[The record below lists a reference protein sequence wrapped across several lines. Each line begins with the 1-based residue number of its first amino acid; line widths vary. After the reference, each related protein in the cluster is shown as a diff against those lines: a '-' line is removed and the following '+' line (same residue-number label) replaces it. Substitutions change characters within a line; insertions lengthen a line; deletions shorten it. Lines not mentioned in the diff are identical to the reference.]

1 MYRLEGA
8 YSLVLMSA
16 TKLLAA
22 RDPQGFR
29 PLCYGRRDD
38 GTYVVASESC
48 ALSAVGAH
56 FERDL
61 LPGEILVFDKSGVR
75 SILKNTVVEFRL
87 KSDELGDPMIND
99 CQITALGVATQAE
112 LDELCAMSLRIDE
125 RMTAL
130 FAKAGIKRIDFKL
143 EFGRVDGEL
152 VLCDEISPDS
162 CRLWDAA
169 TDEKLDKGRFRR
181 DLGNVLDGYRA
192 VLTRIKG

>member
-29 PLCYGRRDD
+29 PLCYGRRED

-61 LPGEILVFDKSGVR
+61 LPGEILE
-75 SILKNTVVEFRL
+75 I
-87 KSDELGDPMIND
+87 
-99 CQITALGVATQAE
+99 
-112 LDELCAMSLRIDE
+112 
-125 RMTAL
+125 
-130 FAKAGIKRIDFKL
+130 
-143 EFGRVDGEL
+143 GRAHV
-152 VLCDEISPDS
+152 
-162 CRLWDAA
+162 
-169 TDEKLDKGRFRR
+169 
-181 DLGNVLDGYRA
+181 
-192 VLTRIKG
+192 